1 MKFEVTAP
9 DGRTL
14 EIEGDSFPSE
24 SELDEIFASVK
35 PDIDYNKAKVND
47 IFSTDGLPSDT
58 PSKLQGLGTFLKEGV
73 GKPFVQG
80 YFQQAK
86 GIGGIMNWYA
96 DQSRLSKESA
106 EALGI
111 SEETRKKL
119 NTFSDIL
126 NIAGDSVRF
135 GAEEMIE
142 KDWLKSDPE
151 IFKGGFLENPSW
163 TRTSAAV
170 ASALPSI
177 GSIVAFGKNNFALGY
192 ALLAG
197 SENADIYLE
206 AKEKVGEEK
215 ASGLFLAGTAGTA
228 AIDIAMQPIEK
239 IIKPLTGSFI
249 KRMGER
255 VVRGGMEALPESM
268 QQVLQNAVKK
278 YGYDA
283 TQDLAEGVIE
293 SAIGGFGV
301 GAIAAGSGKLLEQ
314 GATEEEV
321 EQLQNIMTQAIIE
334 DSEAINDIAY
344 QDMKKTLNKINAKYA
359 NMPESERMRIS
370 RELEE
375 GFGKY
380 YEELSKIMPKE
391 QAVSNAALIRNQA
404 FFMSDLMGV
413 SPKEY
418 FDKYAPKIEKM
429 KFDEFGIQKA
439 QFEFGGVNAKTAALD
454 KLSKAEQLEAKG
466 VDNEA
471 IRQQTGWFKGAD
483 GMWRFEIS
491 DKDAKFKDISKM
503 NFKKQVD
510 VNGDTIYTIK
520 LDELLEHE
528 KLYEAYPELRNV
540 EVISL
545 EENQVKDKYT
555 YGYAQAGK
563 IVLYSKN
570 LRNQKNGIKTLMHEI
585 QHLIQDKE
593 GFARGGT
600 ESEAKQIREDIKRTA
615 EKKMREYVRNKLDEL
630 VGRDLSSEIM
640 TEYKIYIE
648 MNRDS
653 LNSALNYG
661 ESDARTQKL
670 NEQAKEAREDFEK
683 SLKKAGISR
692 EEFNKIT
699 IEARNLED
707 LGKVLKIQNL
717 SDYEVYESLAGEIEA
732 RNTETRMEMTE
743 EERKTKSP
751 EETQDIKNADAIV
764 VFDDGTAFSYKSNIN
779 YQERQGNIYGATN
792 SNEEPIAN
800 PANFNKF
807 IEGSKVTDNDE
818 PVSPENPPK
827 KIYRGDTRYFE
838 EYETQDNAYEYDWG
852 KGFYLS
858 DDYEDVA
865 ENYQSRGAD
874 LTNRIDREAEQLAQD
889 EDIDYDEARE
899 KVRQQYEQEDIIR
912 EFYLSIKEPVIIGG
926 EKETFFDYTEQYNEE
941 TDEYEEPQGKLLDLI
956 YGIENY
962 LADIGADE
970 YTQAITG
977 RLYEAATE
985 NGGLSASQIEDI
997 VRGTEEANYLIDY
1010 ESGPGEML
1018 SSVFG
1023 TIGFDGI
1030 IDHRAGTKFKNMN
1043 MNPDTTHYIVFNS
1056 EQAKSVDNNG
1066 QWGTENKN
1074 FYYQGEQSPQGAY
1087 ANDTIYLFENAD
1099 ESTLPHE
1106 LSHRWDKEL
1115 RSIAEETGNER
1126 VKAMLEQV
1134 DTWEESEF
1142 KRKFNVVKREN
1153 GYAVVNKKDDVVYDD
1168 RGRGFL
1174 TEQDAKNYGKKEL
1187 FARGFE
1193 QYLREGKAP
1202 NNSLKQAFRNFFM
1215 WLKKIYRDAMDL
1227 NIQLSPDIK
1236 NVYADI
1242 LGGTDIDFFL
1252 ESTPES
1258 FIQQRIKLGQDKET
1272 AIDGIIQD
1280 AIANKKQIVKN
1291 KGGKGFS
1298 EVWAK
1303 AMIPLST
1310 RAKRIS
1316 PKLRNVLRKY
1326 EFTLSNELNKKYAK
1340 VTPFMNI
1347 WKGMSEDDAIAFDF
1361 ALKNDYVK
1369 KQLEIVDKY
1378 NARKEW
1384 EAVRETL
1391 EQIYDEAINAG
1402 LDINWRPDY
1411 FPRKVK
1417 DVDGFLSY
1425 IHNMPE
1431 WTRFQQ
1437 AIDEAGLSGATAEEQ
1452 AEFLNKY
1459 LRGFVK
1465 VDLMPNKY
1473 GSEKQRTIDIID
1485 NEMNKFYTP
1494 SIEALVGYIEGLN
1507 SRVVSANF
1515 LGKGA
1520 NIEESIGGYLT
1531 YLLNNNIIAPN
1542 QIDEV
1547 RTILRARF
1555 DAKGVSNRWLAN
1567 ARNYSYMYTMGGLNS
1582 AITQIEDLSVA
1593 MYKAGVWNTLTTA
1606 MQAKRITKQ
1615 DLGLTSISAE
1625 FVEQSKSGEL
1635 LNKLFKLTGLDAID
1649 GLGKETLVNAEL
1661 KKFQKMSDET
1671 LREYLEPIMENET
1684 EATIKDIKNDVI
1696 SDNVLY
1702 LMFSELS
1709 DVQPVS
1715 LSELPEFYNRGGN
1728 LRVLYM
1734 LKSFAVKRIDTFRN
1748 ECIDKIKSKDLN
1760 VRKEGLQN
1768 MFKLASLMILCGA
1781 TKDWLIDL
1789 LYGRDTDISE
1799 RLLNNILGL
1808 VGISKF
1814 QIYQAKEKGF
1824 TGTVKDLVVPPLF
1837 SFFDDLFTDTVKVA
1851 EGKREIKDMEVLKGI
1866 PLVGRFYYWW
1876 VGRGREKSK
1885 GKKKKY

>member
-24 SELDEIFASVK
+24 SELDEIFAAVK

-47 IFSTDGLPSDT
+47 IFSVDGLPSDA
-58 PSKLQGLGTFLKEGV
+58 PSKLQELGTFLKEGV
-73 GKPFVQG
+73 SKPFVQG

-135 GAEEMIE
+135 GAEEMLE

-151 IFKGGFLENPSW
+151 VFKGGFLENPSW
-163 TRTSAAV
+163 TRASAAV

-197 SENADIYLE
+197 SENSDIYLE

-228 AIDIAMQPIEK
+228 AIDIAMQPVEK

-255 VVRGGMEALPESM
+255 AIRGGMEALPESM
-268 QQVLQNAVKK
+268 QQVFQNAVKK

-321 EQLQNIMTQAIIE
+321 EQLQNIMAQAIVE

-344 QDMKKTLNKINAKYA
+344 QDMKQTLNKINAKYA
-359 NMPESERMRIS
+359 NMPETERMRIS

-391 QAVSNAALIRNQA
+391 QAISNAALIRNSA
-404 FFMSDLMGV
+404 FFMSDLMGI

-429 KFDEFGIQKA
+429 EFDEFNGQKA
-439 QFEFGGVNAKTAALD
+439 QFEEVYRKMNEID
-454 KLSKAEQLEAKG
+454 AEEFAKG
-466 VDNEA
+466 VPEYTEPTININGIDKQTTNSNGEPIAKSKRSLEYFYNWFGDSKVVDEQGRPLVVYHGTSTEFDTFRKGNIFTTDNQEVASEYGSLGAMPLYIKLENPFIVDAYGQSFGEIYNAEGMKKAYKDLTKEDYKKLADTFFDGDIKEAKEWYPQNEQGEVNLARAYGEKPRTTNEWADYARKEGYDGVIIKDVNDTVDISNIRTTDYVAFNPNQIKSTSNRGTYSLDEDNIYYQYGGIEALTANLDALRQAQNMELNEA
-471 IRQQTGWFKGAD
+471 SPEEIWRETGWKHGKD
-483 GMWRFEIS
+483 GKWRFEIS
-491 DKDAKFKDISKM
+491 DDEAI
-503 NFKKQVD
+503 VD
-510 VNGDTIYTIK
+510 FSNTPTDVMVTLGDV
-520 LDELLEHE
+520 LSHE
-528 KLYEAYPELRNV
+528 KLYKAYPYLKNLPVLVDSSLKGSPSGAQFISGTYDEKYGWLGRKIQVNPDV
-540 EVISL
+540 LNRKDISL
-545 EENQVKDKYT
+545 KE
-555 YGYAQAGK
+555 
-563 IVLYSKN
+563 IM
-570 LRNQKNGIKTLMHEI
+570 MHEVQHAI
-585 QHLIQDKE
+585 QRKE
-593 GFARGGT
+593 GFATGGSPSFFADPENKKIFEKLFQEEDT
-600 ESEAKQIREDIKRTA
+600 KKFNQAVLDFLYEEVSIDNANKISDVDDRLIVASKNMIEAIDTPQEADAEQVYDDIK
-615 EKKMREYVRNKLDEL
+615 EE
-630 VGRDLSSEIM
+630 
-640 TEYKIYIE
+640 
-648 MNRDS
+648 
-653 LNSALNYG
+653 
-661 ESDARTQKL
+661 
-670 NEQAKEAREDFEK
+670 
-683 SLKKAGISR
+683 LKKAL
-692 EEFNKIT
+692 EEAGKTEDWLADIKTKARKKAGVDLFGKSLRAKLYSPYDLYLKLYGEE
-699 IEARNLED
+699 EAFSTQERS
-707 LGKVLKIQNL
+707 K
-717 SDYEVYESLAGEIEA
+717 
-732 RNTETRMEMTE
+732 MTE
-743 EERKTKSP
+743 EERRASFPTEDS
-751 EETQDIKNADAIV
+751 DAIV
-764 VFDDGTAFSYKSNIN
+764 TFDDGT
-779 YQERQGNIYGATN
+779 
-792 SNEEPIAN
+792 
-800 PANFNKF
+800 
-807 IEGSKVTDNDE
+807 VM
-818 PVSPENPPK
+818 
-827 KIYRGDTRYFE
+827 
-838 EYETQDNAYEYDWG
+838 AYEPEVIQ
-852 KGFYLS
+852 KFYQ
-858 DDYEDVA
+858 
-865 ENYQSRGAD
+865 N
-874 LTNRIDREAEQLAQD
+874 
-889 EDIDYDEARE
+889 
-899 KVRQQYEQEDIIR
+899 
-912 EFYLSIKEPVIIGG
+912 
-926 EKETFFDYTEQYNEE
+926 
-941 TDEYEEPQGKLLDLI
+941 
-956 YGIENY
+956 
-962 LADIGADE
+962 
-970 YTQAITG
+970 
-977 RLYEAATE
+977 
-985 NGGLSASQIEDI
+985 
-997 VRGTEEANYLIDY
+997 
-1010 ESGPGEML
+1010 
-1018 SSVFG
+1018 
-1023 TIGFDGI
+1023 
-1030 IDHRAGTKFKNMN
+1030 
-1043 MNPDTTHYIVFNS
+1043 
-1056 EQAKSVDNNG
+1056 
-1066 QWGTENKN
+1066 
-1074 FYYQGEQSPQGAY
+1074 EQSPQGAY
-1087 ANDTIYLFENAD
+1087 ANDMIYLFENAN

-1106 LSHRWDKEL
+1106 LSHRWDREV
-1115 RSIAEETGNER
+1115 RTIAEETGNER
-1126 VKAMLEQV
+1126 AKAMLEQV
-1134 DTWEESEF
+1134 DAWEESEF
-1142 KRKFNVVKREN
+1142 KRKFNVIKRDN
-1153 GYAVVNKKDDVVYDD
+1153 GYAIVNKKGDVVYDN
-1168 RGRGFL
+1168 RGSGFL
-1174 TEQDAKNYGKKEL
+1174 TEQDAKDYAKREL
-1187 FARGFE
+1187 FSRGFE

-1258 FIQQRIKLGQDKET
+1258 FIQQRIKLGQERET
-1272 AIDGIIQD
+1272 YLDGIIQD
-1280 AIANKKQIVKN
+1280 AVANKKQVVKN
-1291 KGGKGFS
+1291 KSGKGFS

-1347 WKGMSEDDAIAFDF
+1347 WKNMEENDAITFDL
-1361 ALKNDYVK
+1361 ALKNDYVA

-1384 EAVRETL
+1384 EAVRGTL

-1485 NEMNKFYTP
+1485 NEMNKFYAP

-1507 SRVVSANF
+1507 SRVVSANY
-1515 LGKGA
+1515 LGKGE
-1520 NIEESIGGYLT
+1520 NIDESIGGYLT
-1531 YLLNNNIIAPN
+1531 YLLNNNIIEPS

-1547 RTILRARF
+1547 RDILRARF
-1555 DAKGVSNRWLAN
+1555 DARGVSNRWLAN
-1567 ARNYSYMYTMGGLNS
+1567 ARNYSYMYTMGGINS

-1606 MQAKRITKQ
+1606 MKAKRVTKQ

-1709 DVQPVS
+1709 DVQPIS

-1748 ECIDKIKSKDLN
+1748 ECIDKIKSKDLAT
-1760 VRKEGLQN
+1760 RKEGLQN
-1768 MFKLASLMILCGA
+1768 LFKLASLMILCGA

-1789 LYGRDTDISE
+1789 MYGRETDISE